1 MQLEKENSLDGKTAR
16 FAIRV
21 TPAVRKK
28 VEELAKKDNR
38 KISNWCE
45 NAIVEK
51 IEREERK

>member
-1 MQLEKENSLDGKTAR
+1 METSSDAKTAR

-28 VEELAKKDNR
+28 VEDLAKQENR

-51 IEREERK
+51 IEREEKK